1 MQEQDYEE
9 YEEDYTDYTR
19 ESGKKVYYLVG
30 YFLLVAILVYPATKF
45 HIGIAGILY
54 AMAGAGVLLGL
65 IWLVIRS
72 IKRNMQAMQLS
83 KGEWMRFLWGYRA
96 APVVEADGHT
106 LDGTQEGSHPTGQQA
121 ETATYQERSIATL
134 VRQPYSTELPDR
146 IIEPDGL
153 YLSDIF
159 MPALAL
165 LLAAVLLFCGI
176 RRAGKSNGMRVVAE
190 ELGRRGVPLA
200 LFDTD
205 DEYGA
210 LANRQ
215 YLPRGF
221 LAGSPDLL
229 SVNGYMRHYIAVTPE
244 NAEQFGRRILDEG
257 LQVVI
262 NLKSYLTDDE
272 AALVMALIAQGM
284 YKWEASRPNG
294 DRFPA
299 FVFVDEATKWF
310 PQNEAEKCVKNKE
323 IFNFLQLVFFSLL
336 VRRGGKQGLGLA
348 VAAQRISELDKR
360 LLQSLWK
367 FLFLQTEQ
375 VDIDRYKALG
385 LQQDDIVSLRP
396 GECFIF
402 SPLCIG
408 FRVQMRY
415 GFSPDLGSTPGI
427 DQLHK
432 HHRRL
437 QPVEQIAVHTFA
449 SGSPS
454 NSQHYQE
461 PLTRDDAEIPM
472 PGLAPNTSKQQLLT
486 PMQTE
491 QKPQPTLNDAI
502 TCWNEL
508 VRAEQN
514 PSRNNLQNALVAK
527 GFDCKE
533 NWARKFYEDI
543 KDMLAKDQQKTSVG
557 G

>member
-1 MQEQDYEE
+1 MQEQDDEA
-9 YEEDYTDYTR
+9 YEEDDTDYTR

-30 YFLLVAILVYPATKF
+30 YFLLVAILVYPATKL
-45 HIGIAGILY
+45 HIGMAGILY

-65 IWLVIRS
+65 IWLALRS
-72 IKRNMQAMQLS
+72 MKRKMQAMQLS
-83 KGEWMRFLWGYRA
+83 KGEWMRFLWGYQA
-96 APVVEADGHT
+96 TPVVEADGYP
-106 LDGTQEGSHPTGQQA
+106 LDGMQEASQA
-121 ETATYQERSIATL
+121 TRQLVDTDTYQERSVATL
-134 VRQPYSTELPDR
+134 ARQPSPEELPDR

-153 YLSDIF
+153 YLSDSF
-159 MPALAL
+159 MPSLAL
-165 LLAAVLLFCGI
+165 LLAAVLLFCGM

-190 ELGRRGVPLA
+190 EVGQRGVPLA

-229 SVNGYMRHYIAVTPE
+229 SVNGRMRHYIAVTSD

-272 AALVMALIAQGM
+272 AALVMARIVQGM
-284 YKWEASRPNG
+284 YTWEASRPNG
-294 DRFPA
+294 ERFPA
-299 FVFVDEATKWF
+299 FVFLDEATKWF

-323 IFNFLQLVFFSLL
+323 IFNYLQLVFFSLL

-375 VDIDRYKALG
+375 VDIERYKALG
-385 LQQDDIVSLRP
+385 LHQDDIIALQP

-415 GFSPDLGSTPGI
+415 GFSPHLGSTPGI

-437 QPVEQIAVHTFA
+437 RPVEQIAAQTFVGA
-449 SGSPS
+449 FGSPS
-454 NSQHYQE
+454 SGQHYQE
-461 PLTRDDAEIPM
+461 PFTRDDAVVPM
-472 PGLAPNTSKQQLLT
+472 QPLVPNTRNQGNRLLT
-486 PMQTE
+486 PAQQRVLDAWNAGYKSHRAIGAYLRTQCNE
-491 QKPQPTLNDAI
+491 DISDNAAYQALLELETLHLIIGRQKKTAAPTDA
-502 TCWNEL
+502 
-508 VRAEQN
+508 AEQ
-514 PSRNNLQNALVAK
+514 
-527 GFDCKE
+527 G
-533 NWARKFYEDI
+533 
-543 KDMLAKDQQKTSVG
+543 
-557 G
+557 

>member
-1 MQEQDYEE
+1 MQEQDDEA
-9 YEEDYTDYTR
+9 YEEDDTDYTR
-19 ESGKKVYYLVG
+19 ESGKKVYFLVG

-45 HIGIAGILY
+45 HIGIVGILY
-54 AMAGAGVLLGL
+54 AMAGAGVALGL
-65 IWLVIRS
+65 IWLALRS
-72 IKRNMQAMQLS
+72 MKRKMQAMQLS
-83 KGEWMRFLWGYRA
+83 KGEWMRFLWGYQTT
-96 APVVEADGHT
+96 PVVEADGHP
-106 LDGTQEGSHPTGQQA
+106 LDGVQGAPHTTRGQA
-121 ETATYQERSIATL
+121 LIDTYNGRSVAAL
-134 VRQPYSTELPDR
+134 ARQPSPEELPDR

-153 YLSDIF
+153 YLSDSF
-159 MPALAL
+159 MPSLAV
-165 LLAAVLLFCGI
+165 LLAAVLLFCGM

-190 ELGRRGVPLA
+190 EIGQRGVPLA

-210 LANRQ
+210 LANHQ

-229 SVNGYMRHYIAVTPE
+229 SINGRMRHYIAVTSD
-244 NAEQFGRRILDEG
+244 NAEQFGRSILDEG

-272 AALVMALIAQGM
+272 AALVMARIVQGM
-284 YKWEASRPNG
+284 YTWEASRPNG
-294 DRFPA
+294 ERFPA
-299 FVFVDEATKWF
+299 FVFLDEATKWF

-323 IFNFLQLVFFSLL
+323 IFNYLQLVFFSLL

-375 VDIDRYKALG
+375 VDIERYKALG
-385 LQQDDIVSLRP
+385 LNQDDIIALQP

-415 GFSPDLGSTPGI
+415 GFSPHLGSTPGI
-427 DQLHK
+427 DQLRK

-437 QPVEQIAVHTFA
+437 RPVEQIAVQTFA
-449 SGSPS
+449 GAFGSPS
-454 NSQHYQE
+454 SGQRYQE
-461 PLTRDDAEIPM
+461 PLTRADAEVPM
-472 PGLAPNTSKQQLLT
+472 PGLAPNTSRQRLLT
-486 PMQTE
+486 PVQQAVLEAWNAGYKSHRAIGAYLRTQCNE
-491 QKPQPTLNDAI
+491 DISDNAAYQALLELETLHLITGRQKKAATTTDA
-502 TCWNEL
+502 
-508 VRAEQN
+508 AEQ
-514 PSRNNLQNALVAK
+514 
-527 GFDCKE
+527 G
-533 NWARKFYEDI
+533 
-543 KDMLAKDQQKTSVG
+543 
-557 G
+557 

>member
-1 MQEQDYEE
+1 MQDEEAYE
-9 YEEDYTDYTR
+9 EEDYGDYTR

-30 YFLLVAILVYPATKF
+30 YFLLVAILVYPATKL
-45 HIGIAGILY
+45 HIGMIGILY
-54 AMAGAGVLLGL
+54 AMAGAGVALGL
-65 IWLVIRS
+65 IWLALRS
-72 IKRNMQAMQLS
+72 MKRKMQAMQLS
-83 KGEWMRFLWGYRA
+83 KGEWMRFLWGYQA
-96 APVVEADGHT
+96 PPVVEADGHP
-106 LDGTQEGSHPTGQQA
+106 LDGMQEASHTTRQQA
-121 ETATYQERSIATL
+121 LTDTYNVRSVATL
-134 VRQPYSTELPDR
+134 VRQPSPEELPDR
-146 IIEPDGL
+146 ILEPDGL
-153 YLSDIF
+153 YLSDSF
-159 MPALAL
+159 MPSLAL
-165 LLAAVLLFCGI
+165 LLAAVLLFCGM

-190 ELGRRGVPLA
+190 ELGQRGVPLV

-229 SVNGYMRHYIAVTPE
+229 SVNGRMSHYIAVTSE

-272 AALVMALIAQGM
+272 AALVMALIVQGM

-294 DRFPA
+294 ERFPA
-299 FVFVDEATKWF
+299 FVFLDEATKWF

-360 LLQSLWK
+360 LLQSQWK

-375 VDIDRYKALG
+375 VDLERYKALG
-385 LQQDDIVSLRP
+385 LHQDDIIALQP

-415 GFSPDLGSTPGI
+415 GFSPHLGSTPGI
-427 DQLHK
+427 DQLRK

-437 QPVEQIAVHTFA
+437 RPVEQIAVQTFA
-449 SGSPS
+449 GAFGSPS
-454 NSQHYQE
+454 NGQHYQE
-461 PLTRDDAEIPM
+461 PLTRDDAEVPM
-472 PGLAPNTSKQQLLT
+472 PGLAPNTSRQRLLT
-486 PMQTE
+486 PVQQAVLEAWNAGYKSHRAIGAYLRTQCNE
-491 QKPQPTLNDAI
+491 DISDNAAYQALLELEALHLITGRQKKAAATTDA
-502 TCWNEL
+502 
-508 VRAEQN
+508 AEQ
-514 PSRNNLQNALVAK
+514 
-527 GFDCKE
+527 G
-533 NWARKFYEDI
+533 
-543 KDMLAKDQQKTSVG
+543 
-557 G
+557 

>member
-1 MQEQDYEE
+1 MQDYEE
-9 YEEDYTDYTR
+9 EYEEEYGDYTR

-30 YFLLVAILVYPATKF
+30 YFLLVAILVYPATKL
-45 HIGIAGILY
+45 HIGMAGILY
-54 AMAGAGVLLGL
+54 AMAGAGVVLGL
-65 IWLVIRS
+65 IWLAIRS
-72 IKRNMQAMQLS
+72 MKRKMQAMHLS
-83 KGEWMRFLWGYRA
+83 KGEWARFLWGYRA
-96 APVVEADGHT
+96 PVVEAEGHT
-106 LDGTQEGSHPTGQQA
+106 INDMQGAPHTTRWLSGTD
-121 ETATYQERSIATL
+121 TYHERSVARL
-134 VRQPYSTELPDR
+134 PRQPYPEPAHEEELPDR

-153 YLSDIF
+153 YLSDSF
-159 MPALAL
+159 MPTLAL

-190 ELGRRGVPLA
+190 ELGQRGVPLA
-200 LFDTD
+200 IFDTD

-221 LAGSPDLL
+221 MAGSPDLL
-229 SVNGYMRHYIAVTPE
+229 SVNGRMSHYIAVTSE
-244 NAEQFGRRILDEG
+244 NAEQFGRRILEEG

-284 YKWEASRPNG
+284 YRWEASRPNG

-299 FVFVDEATKWF
+299 FVFLDEATKWF

-385 LQQDDIVSLRP
+385 LNQDDVVSLQP

-415 GFSPDLGSTPGI
+415 GFSPHLGSTPGI
-427 DQLHK
+427 DQLRK

-437 QPVEQIAVHTFA
+437 RPVEQIAVQTFA
-449 SGSPS
+449 GSFGSPS
-454 NSQHYQE
+454 SGQQYQE
-461 PLTRDDAEIPM
+461 PLTRDDAVVPM
-472 PGLAPNTSKQQLLT
+472 QPFVSNTHNQGNRPLTPVQQLVL
-486 PMQTE
+486 
-491 QKPQPTLNDAI
+491 DA
-502 TCWNEL
+502 WHAGYKSH
-508 VRAEQN
+508 RAIGAYLRTQ
-514 PSRNNLQNALVAK
+514 
-527 GFDCKE
+527 CKE
-533 NWARKFYEDI
+533 DVSDNAAYQALLELEALNLITGR
-543 KDMLAKDQQKTSVG
+543 QKKATVTTG
-557 G
+557 AAE

>member
-1 MQEQDYEE
+1 MQDDEAYEE
-9 YEEDYTDYTR
+9 EEYGDYTR

-30 YFLLVAILVYPATKF
+30 YFLLVAILVYPATKL
-45 HIGIAGILY
+45 HIGMAGILY

-83 KGEWMRFLWGYRA
+83 KGEWMRFLWGYQVT
-96 APVVEADGHT
+96 PVVEADGHP
-106 LDGTQEGSHPTGQQA
+106 LDGMQEASHATRQLVD
-121 ETATYQERSIATL
+121 TDTYQERSVATL
-134 VRQPYSTELPDR
+134 ARQSSPEELPDR

-153 YLSDIF
+153 YLSDSF
-159 MPALAL
+159 MPSLAL
-165 LLAAVLLFCGI
+165 LLAAVLLFCGM

-190 ELGRRGVPLA
+190 ELGQRGVPLA

-229 SVNGYMRHYIAVTPE
+229 SVNGRMRHYIAVTSD

-272 AALVMALIAQGM
+272 AALVMARIVQGM
-284 YKWEASRPNG
+284 YTWEASRPNG
-294 DRFPA
+294 ERFPA
-299 FVFVDEATKWF
+299 FVFLDEATKWF
-310 PQNEAEKCVKNKE
+310 PQNEAEKGVKKKE

-385 LQQDDIVSLRP
+385 LQQDNIVSLRP
-396 GECFIF
+396 GKGSIF

-415 GFSPDLGSTPGI
+415 GFSPHLGS
-427 DQLHK
+427 
-432 HHRRL
+432 
-437 QPVEQIAVHTFA
+437 
-449 SGSPS
+449 
-454 NSQHYQE
+454 
-461 PLTRDDAEIPM
+461 
-472 PGLAPNTSKQQLLT
+472 
-486 PMQTE
+486 
-491 QKPQPTLNDAI
+491 
-502 TCWNEL
+502 
-508 VRAEQN
+508 
-514 PSRNNLQNALVAK
+514 
-527 GFDCKE
+527 
-533 NWARKFYEDI
+533 
-543 KDMLAKDQQKTSVG
+543 
-557 G
+557 

>member
-1 MQEQDYEE
+1 MQDDEAYEE
-9 YEEDYTDYTR
+9 EEYGDYTR

-30 YFLLVAILVYPATKF
+30 YFLLVAILVYPATKL
-45 HIGIAGILY
+45 HIGMAGILY
-54 AMAGAGVLLGL
+54 AMAGAGVALGL
-65 IWLVIRS
+65 IWLALRS
-72 IKRNMQAMQLS
+72 MKRKMQAMQLS
-83 KGEWMRFLWGYRA
+83 KGEWARFLWGYR
-96 APVVEADGHT
+96 APVVEADGHP
-106 LDGTQEGSHPTGQQA
+106 LDGIQEASHTTRGQA
-121 ETATYQERSIATL
+121 LTDTSKGRSVATL
-134 VRQPYSTELPDR
+134 VRQPSPEELPDR

-153 YLSDIF
+153 YLSDSF
-159 MPALAL
+159 MPSLAL
-165 LLAAVLLFCGI
+165 LLAAVLLFCGM

-190 ELGRRGVPLA
+190 ELGQRGVPLA

-229 SVNGYMRHYIAVTPE
+229 SVNGRMRHYIAVTSE

-272 AALVMALIAQGM
+272 AALVMARIVQGM
-284 YKWEASRPNG
+284 YTWEASRPNG
-294 DRFPA
+294 ERFPA
-299 FVFVDEATKWF
+299 FVFLDEATKWF

-375 VDIDRYKALG
+375 VDLERYKALG
-385 LQQDDIVSLRP
+385 LNQDDILALQP

-415 GFSPDLGSTPGI
+415 GFSPHLGSTPGI
-427 DQLHK
+427 DQLRK
-432 HHRRL
+432 HYRRL
-437 QPVEQIAVHTFA
+437 RPVEQIAVETSACAF
-449 SGSPS
+449 GSPS
-454 NSQHYQE
+454 SGQHYQE
-461 PLTRDDAEIPM
+461 PLTRDDAEVPM
-472 PGLAPNTSKQQLLT
+472 PGQAPNTSRQRLLT
-486 PMQTE
+486 PVQQAVLGAWNAGYKSHRAIGAYLRTQCNE
-491 QKPQPTLNDAI
+491 DISDNAAYQALLELEALQLITGRQKKAAATTDA
-502 TCWNEL
+502 
-508 VRAEQN
+508 AEQ
-514 PSRNNLQNALVAK
+514 
-527 GFDCKE
+527 G
-533 NWARKFYEDI
+533 
-543 KDMLAKDQQKTSVG
+543 
-557 G
+557 

>member
-1 MQEQDYEE
+1 MQDDEAYEE
-9 YEEDYTDYTR
+9 EAYSDYTR

-45 HIGIAGILY
+45 HIGMAGILY

-65 IWLVIRS
+65 IWLAIRS
-72 IKRNMQAMQLS
+72 MKRKMQAMQLS
-83 KGEWMRFLWGYRA
+83 KGEWARFLWGYR
-96 APVVEADGHT
+96 APVVEADGHP
-106 LDGTQEGSHPTGQQA
+106 LDGIQEASHTTRGQA
-121 ETATYQERSIATL
+121 LTDMYNGRSVATL
-134 VRQPYSTELPDR
+134 VRQPSPEELPDR

-153 YLSDIF
+153 YLSDSF
-159 MPALAL
+159 MPSLAL
-165 LLAAVLLFCGI
+165 LLAAVLLFCGM

-190 ELGRRGVPLA
+190 ELGQRGVPLA

-229 SVNGYMRHYIAVTPE
+229 SVNGRMRHYIAVTSD

-272 AALVMALIAQGM
+272 AALVMARIVQGM
-284 YKWEASRPNG
+284 YTWEASRPNG
-294 DRFPA
+294 ERFPA

-323 IFNFLQLVFFSLL
+323 IFNYLQLEFFSLL

-375 VDIDRYKALG
+375 VDLERYKALG
-385 LQQDDIVSLRP
+385 LNQDDIIALQP

-415 GFSPDLGSTPGI
+415 GFSPHLGS
-427 DQLHK
+427 
-432 HHRRL
+432 
-437 QPVEQIAVHTFA
+437 
-449 SGSPS
+449 
-454 NSQHYQE
+454 
-461 PLTRDDAEIPM
+461 
-472 PGLAPNTSKQQLLT
+472 
-486 PMQTE
+486 
-491 QKPQPTLNDAI
+491 
-502 TCWNEL
+502 
-508 VRAEQN
+508 
-514 PSRNNLQNALVAK
+514 
-527 GFDCKE
+527 
-533 NWARKFYEDI
+533 
-543 KDMLAKDQQKTSVG
+543 
-557 G
+557 